1 MSEDM
6 NKPLTDLISLTIDGQ
21 EIEAEEGQTIVQA
34 AQKNGIYIPTLCAL
48 HADKENGLKH
58 DLAPGT
64 CRICTV
70 KANGRTTAA
79 CTTPVSQGLVVE
91 NDTPE
96 LNDLRKTIV
105 ELLFVEG
112 NHFCPACEKSG
123 SCDLQALAY
132 RYQMLAPRFHYAFA
146 PRKVNADIPKLLW
159 DGNRCILCRRCVLS
173 IRTEEGE
180 PLFAFANRGDKST
193 ITVDTELIQDISEE
207 LAQQAMEICPVGAI
221 IHKGKGFDT
230 PFGKR
235 KYDHRPIGSISSIS
249 SISSDMTCSSG
260 ENKTG
265 GEKS

>member
-1 MSEDM
+1 
-6 NKPLTDLISLTIDGQ
+6 
-21 EIEAEEGQTIVQA
+21 
-34 AQKNGIYIPTLCAL
+34 
-48 HADKENGLKH
+48 
-58 DLAPGT
+58 
-64 CRICTV
+64 
-70 KANGRTTAA
+70 
-79 CTTPVSQGLVVE
+79 
-91 NDTPE
+91 
-96 LNDLRKTIV
+96 
-105 ELLFVEG
+105 
-112 NHFCPACEKSG
+112 
-123 SCDLQALAY
+123 
-132 RYQMLAPRFHYAFA
+132 
-146 PRKVNADIPKLLW
+146 
-159 DGNRCILCRRCVLS
+159 VLS